1 VEREALRVRL
11 EKLAQDEVL
20 RSSYI
25 DTMREIWAA
34 AAASWAKEG
43 KAAVSTEVRAWTRD
57 LAEGA
62 GYLQVLRL
70 QHLWDGRPELDALA
84 DAASAQGRL
93 TLTPCWFGGK
103 VHVIELDGAV
113 YAGRGMRHDE
123 RSYRKVAAE
132 ISSNIKALADPTRL
146 AILLR
151 LARQPASVTEVARQ
165 FELSQP
171 TVSAHVQIL
180 RDAGLLEERQDGR
193 SARLSANEEGLR
205 RLFSSTEESL
215 IRLFHS

>member
-1 VEREALRVRL
+1 
-11 EKLAQDEVL
+11 
-20 RSSYI
+20 
-25 DTMREIWAA
+25 MR
-34 AAASWAKEG
+34 
-43 KAAVSTEVRAWTRD
+43 
-57 LAEGA
+57 
-62 GYLQVLRL
+62 Y
-70 QHLWDGRPELDALA
+70 
-84 DAASAQGRL
+84 
-93 TLTPCWFGGK
+93 
-103 VHVIELDGAV
+103 
-113 YAGRGMRHDE
+113 DE